1 MKKLVSLF
9 LALALVLSIGLVSA
23 VAESDAPHIVIYMNN
38 GAFSVATGSDKS
50 MYADMQNYILEQIGV
65 VVDIIQPPSGS
76 ESEKLAVLLAS
87 GDQLDSWIGSW
98 MDYAADGV
106 IQKLNDYTDN
116 EDYQKLEKFGRT
128 GTAASKA

>member
-1 MKKLVSLF
+1 MKKLVSLL
-9 LALALVLSIGLVSA
+9 LALAMVMAIGIVSA
-23 VAESDAPHIVIYMNN
+23 SAESDAPHIVIYMNN

-50 MYADMQNYILEQIGV
+50 MYTDMQNYILEKTGV
-65 VVDIIQPPSGS
+65 VVDVIQPPSGS

-116 EDYQKLEKFGRT
+116 ED
-128 GTAASKA
+128 